1 LRALLLEL
9 ANYNVQVFEFIGG
22 EHTGKNVMIT
32 AVKRQRS
39 RSEQELLGLRERV
52 RALAALHGI
61 KEHRLAKWM
70 SETLND
76 DASPTQK
83 LSIKEMPPL

>member
-1 LRALLLEL
+1 
-9 ANYNVQVFEFIGG
+9 
-22 EHTGKNVMIT
+22 
-32 AVKRQRS
+32 
-39 RSEQELLGLRERV
+39 V